1 MTKVLIMRTNG
12 QVARAASALLLK
24 HPDVNLTLFLRRLQ
38 TLKGLLRNNGD
49 AYDKA

>member
-1 MTKVLIMRTNG
+1 MRTNG

-38 TLKGLLRNNGD
+38 RLKRLLRNIGN
-49 AYDKA
+49 AYDKT